1 MVAAPDN
8 MKTNN
13 SQLEMIAQPS
23 YGKKLRYR
31 CDYAKNDNRLG
42 VLKNINEKSNYKGP
56 AIRVN
61 RCINICSQRFLF
73 DYLDS
78 SNVFT

>member
-1 MVAAPDN
+1 MVAASDN

-42 VLKNINEKSNYKGP
+42 VLKNIN
-56 AIRVN
+56 
-61 RCINICSQRFLF
+61 
-73 DYLDS
+73 
-78 SNVFT
+78 